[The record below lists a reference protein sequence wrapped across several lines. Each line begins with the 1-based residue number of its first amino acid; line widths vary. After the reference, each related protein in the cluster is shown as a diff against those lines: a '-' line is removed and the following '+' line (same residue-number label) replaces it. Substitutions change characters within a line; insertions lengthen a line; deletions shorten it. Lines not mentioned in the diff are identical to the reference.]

1 MRFLDQPSK
10 DWMGFRDVSLV
21 RCACLGGGGG
31 SCEGERWAV
40 LTSMFHSTVSFMTPT
55 SFAALSASTCTSS
68 SLLQSWV
75 RSQCQLPEGRG
86 SRALLQALSSG
97 GIRQTIPPL
106 VSGVP

>member
-21 RCACLGGGGG
+21 RCACLRGG
-31 SCEGERWAV
+31 SCEGERRAV
-40 LTSMFHSTVSFMTPT
+40 LTSMFHCTVSFMTPT

-86 SRALLQALSSG
+86 SRALLQALSSC

>member
-1 MRFLDQPSK
+1 MS
-10 DWMGFRDVSLV
+10 W
-21 RCACLGGGGG
+21 GGGG
-31 SCEGERWAV
+31 SCEGERRAV

-97 GIRQTIPPL
+97 GIRQAIPPL